1 MDIEFKKKI
10 EERMQE
16 LPPALAEAIRR
27 SNWEKLVFDIGREHS
42 LHVDDIGEIQNEL
55 ILVLTGIVHPDT
67 FREVMIE
74 EIGIKAEKADTIIGE
89 INEKINERIKAELR
103 RSLEEDEQAARA
115 DEEKTVLHKAGV
127 SFGDEVETVTTIAP
141 PPAAEPVASVAK
153 TTSKPKPAPAP
164 MPNVFET
171 KTTKISAEGKPEGFF
186 DPYREA
192 IE

>member
-74 EIGIKAEKADTIIGE
+74 EIGIKAEKADTIISE

-103 RSLEEDEQAARA
+103 RSLEEDEATVRA
-115 DEEKTVLHKAGV
+115 DEEKTVLHKAGI
-127 SFGDEVETVTTIAP
+127 SFGDEVETVTTMTSP
-141 PPAAEPVASVAK
+141 QPVAPAVPVAK
-153 TTSKPKPAPAP
+153 TVPTPKPAAAP